1 MFGQDRLSRNDEQ
14 VKATLILIKWL
25 LVLILAIA
33 PLLVRNQ

>member
-1 MFGQDRLSRNDEQ
+1 MFGGDRLDHNDEQ

-25 LVLILAIA
+25 LVLLLAIA